1 MGTCSLGVA
10 IHSQHHGQT
19 IHPTEKCLHDNIGL
33 KNKSASEEKKCF
45 LVLNIILYII
55 IFLSERQHY
64 VTFHPLGILRYHW
77 SLMFTFLFTFLFTW
91 NVAGDLKFKFGLCL
105 MKSIEFKNEKK
116 KTWEFKMALAPL
128 CITYS
133 IIKWMQRS

>member
-1 MGTCSLGVA
+1 MLLTLFTYKMSLFL
-10 IHSQHHGQT
+10 S
-19 IHPTEKCLHDNIGL
+19 
-33 KNKSASEEKKCF
+33 KKWVFNTKLMTNLTVQVVCRF
-45 LVLNIILYII
+45 VSYNII
-55 IFLSERQHY
+55 IFLSERRHY
-64 VTFHPLGILRYHW
+64 IMFHPLGILRYHW

-91 NVAGDLKFKFGLCL
+91 NAAGDLKFKFGLCL

-133 IIKWMQRS
+133 IIKWMQRSWLTFTYLH